1 MMKLFQRLRYQI
13 DKSLS
18 RSFLS
23 VIYILLI
30 LVFSVVLIITTIDF
44 HSFEQSNGFIE
55 RFFDFFFAS
64 LIGESNDPNSSIIN
78 ILINTTIA
86 ITGLFFSSVVIGLI
100 VNIISDRIDE
110 IRQGKSSIQESDHQL
125 ILGWSSGISLVMR
138 ELLLANENKTNANI
152 VILDE
157 MNPVEA
163 NEKIQHMF
171 SEKKDYQKI
180 VPKKG
185 ATYNR
190 KHLNHV
196 NLNAAK
202 SIIINHNDDMKTIK
216 TLAAIVN
223 NPDRKEEKYNIV
235 SKLNKKENYDLA
247 KIIGGDEA
255 QVLYF
260 GDMLARIDAQTC
272 LQTGLANVYLELVN
286 FDGDEIYF
294 HREKSLIGLSYGEAV
309 ISYDSSSIIGIERN
323 SMILINPSFDEI
335 IEANDNLIAI
345 SEDDDTVIK
354 NGKSH
359 TNLDMTKIVNTKV
372 KTKKVET
379 VFIFGSA
386 FDGLDKI
393 SVVCSHLIKYLDNG
407 SKINLVNDN
416 SKTLDLIEKL
426 DLTKDI
432 DINFINGDIKSRE
445 FLDTLD
451 INDGD
456 NVLIVSSF
464 DGVNNID
471 DCDAETLFTL
481 INLRDIEKKTNKNFL
496 LTTELI
502 NSQNAEIFAS
512 DSDDD
517 YLYSEDIVQSM
528 LVQIAENPL
537 LGKFF
542 DYLSS
547 PQGSEIYFRPITDYV
562 DITEPIDFYT
572 ICKSAGEKGETAIG
586 YQASKKKKLRS
597 LNAGVNINPKKSQRR
612 QFKLNDKI
620 IVFSD
625 N

>member
-1 MMKLFQRLRYQI
+1 MKLFQRLRYQI

-23 VIYILLI
+23 VIYILFI

-223 NPDRKEEKYNIV
+223 NPNRKEEKYNIV

-359 TNLDMTKIVNTKV
+359 TT
-372 KTKKVET
+372 
-379 VFIFGSA
+379 
-386 FDGLDKI
+386 
-393 SVVCSHLIKYLDNG
+393 
-407 SKINLVNDN
+407 
-416 SKTLDLIEKL
+416 
-426 DLTKDI
+426 
-432 DINFINGDIKSRE
+432 
-445 FLDTLD
+445 
-451 INDGD
+451 
-456 NVLIVSSF
+456 
-464 DGVNNID
+464 
-471 DCDAETLFTL
+471 
-481 INLRDIEKKTNKNFL
+481 
-496 LTTELI
+496 
-502 NSQNAEIFAS
+502 
-512 DSDDD
+512 
-517 YLYSEDIVQSM
+517 
-528 LVQIAENPL
+528 
-537 LGKFF
+537 
-542 DYLSS
+542 
-547 PQGSEIYFRPITDYV
+547 
-562 DITEPIDFYT
+562 
-572 ICKSAGEKGETAIG
+572 
-586 YQASKKKKLRS
+586 
-597 LNAGVNINPKKSQRR
+597 
-612 QFKLNDKI
+612 
-620 IVFSD
+620 
-625 N
+625 

>member
-1 MMKLFQRLRYQI
+1 MKLFQRLRYQI

-23 VIYILLI
+23 VIYILFI

-110 IRQGKSSIQESDHQL
+110 IRQGKFSIQESDHQL

-138 ELLLANENKTNANI
+138 ELLLANENKTNASI

-247 KIIGGDEA
+247 KIIGSDEA

-426 DLTKDI
+426 DLTKEI

>member
-1 MMKLFQRLRYQI
+1 MKLFQRLRYQI

-23 VIYILLI
+23 VIYILFI

-44 HSFEQSNGFIE
+44 HSSEQSNGFIE

-64 LIGESNDPNSSIIN
+64 LIGEGSDPNSSIIN

-100 VNIISDRIDE
+100 VNIISDKIDE

-180 VPKKG
+180 IPKKG

-190 KHLNHV
+190 KHLKHV

-354 NGKSH
+354 NGKSY

-386 FDGLDKI
+386 FDGLNKI
-393 SVVCSHLIKYLDNG
+393 NVVCSHLIKYLDNG

-426 DLTKDI
+426 DLIKEI

>member
-1 MMKLFQRLRYQI
+1 MKLFQRLRYQI

-23 VIYILLI
+23 VIYILFI

-393 SVVCSHLIKYLDNG
+393 NVICSHLIKYLDNG

-572 ICKSAGEKGETAIG
+572 ICKSAGKKGETAIG

>member
-1 MMKLFQRLRYQI
+1 MKLFQRLRYQI

-23 VIYILLI
+23 VIYILFI

-44 HSFEQSNGFIE
+44 HSSEQSNGFIE

-64 LIGESNDPNSSIIN
+64 LIGEGSDPNSSIIN

-110 IRQGKSSIQESDHQL
+110 IRQGKSAIQESDHQL

-180 VPKKG
+180 IPKKG

-190 KHLNHV
+190 KHLKHV

-335 IEANDNLIAI
+335 IDANDNLIAI

-386 FDGLDKI
+386 FDGLNKI
-393 SVVCSHLIKYLDNG
+393 NVVCSHLIKYLDNG

-426 DLTKDI
+426 DLIKEI

>member
-1 MMKLFQRLRYQI
+1 MKLFQRLRYQI

-23 VIYILLI
+23 VIYILFI
-30 LVFSVVLIITTIDF
+30 VVVLVVLLITTLDF
-44 HSFEQSNGFIE
+44 HSSGQSNSFIE

-64 LIGESNDPNSSIIN
+64 LIGEGNDSNSSLVN
-78 ILINTTIA
+78 ILNNTVIA

-100 VNIISDRIDE
+100 VNVISDRIDE
-110 IRQGKSSIQESDHQL
+110 IRQGKSAIQESDHQL
-125 ILGWSSGISLVMR
+125 ILGWSSGISLVIR

-152 VILDE
+152 VILDQ
-157 MNPVEA
+157 MNPVDA

-180 VPKKG
+180 IPKQG
-185 ATYNR
+185 ATYSR

-202 SIIINHNDDMKTIK
+202 SVLINHNDDMKTIK
-216 TLAAIVN
+216 TLAAIIN

-294 HREKSLIGLSYGEAV
+294 HKEKSLIGLNYGEAV
-309 ISYDSSSIIGIERN
+309 ISYDSSSIIGIERDGK
-323 SMILINPSFDEI
+323 ILINPSFDET

-354 NGKSH
+354 DGESH
-359 TNLDMTKIVNTKV
+359 TNIDTTKIVNTKS

-379 VFIFGSA
+379 VFIFGGA

-393 SVVCSHLIKYLDNG
+393 NVVCSHLAKYLDSG
-407 SKINLVNDN
+407 SNIKLVNDN
-416 SKTLDLIEKL
+416 PNTLDLIERL
-426 DLTKDI
+426 DSNKEI
-432 DINFINGDIKSRE
+432 DISFINGDIKSRE

-464 DGVNNID
+464 NGVNNID

-481 INLRDIEKKTNKNFL
+481 INLRDIEKKTGKNFL

-562 DITEPIDFYT
+562 DIREPIDFYT

-597 LNAGVNINPKKSQRR
+597 LNAGVNINPKKSERKQY
-612 QFKLNDKI
+612 KPNDKL

>member
-1 MMKLFQRLRYQI
+1 MKLFQRLRYQI

-23 VIYILLI
+23 VIYILFI

-138 ELLLANENKTNANI
+138 ELLLANENKTNASI

-247 KIIGGDEA
+247 KIIGSDEA

-372 KTKKVET
+372 KTKKVQT

-426 DLTKDI
+426 DLTKEI

>member
-1 MMKLFQRLRYQI
+1 MKLFQRLRYQI

-23 VIYILLI
+23 VIYILFI

-138 ELLLANENKTNANI
+138 ELLLANENKTNASI

-247 KIIGGDEA
+247 KIIGSDEA

-426 DLTKDI
+426 DLTKEI